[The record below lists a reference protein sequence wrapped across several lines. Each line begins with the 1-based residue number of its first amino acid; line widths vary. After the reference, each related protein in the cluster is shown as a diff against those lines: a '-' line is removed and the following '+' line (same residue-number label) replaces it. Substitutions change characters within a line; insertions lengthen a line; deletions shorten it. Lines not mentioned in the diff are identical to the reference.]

1 MKNKLFA
8 LLLALV
14 MISAYACD
22 PKSNNNSAESA
33 DGTTEQD
40 SVSFQEQS
48 VDSASVETDTTN
60 Q

>member
-22 PKSNNNSAESA
+22 PKSNNSSEST
-33 DGTTEQD
+33 DDTTEQD
-40 SVSFQEQS
+40 SASFQEQPA
-48 VDSASVETDTTN
+48 DSASVESDTTN